1 MALQK
6 EKLPILFKFYFF
18 PEPCGI
24 VGADHFADGKLRLRE
39 VLNLVDC
46 STLISSSCQHSDQTD
61 KWRGS
66 GFSISD
72 QMWTISSVLVTL
84 WDSSPLTHLEVSS
97 PIFLYLFPPTLQRLL
112 LKFVLIQVHLTG
124 KHQNF
129 FQTEIAH
136 LVLMGV
142 GRFLPLACVKNQG
155 LFYLLFSL
163 KNPLR

>member
-1 MALQK
+1 MASPSAIRCEPSAQCWSPYETAPPSLT
-6 EKLPILFKFYFF
+6 LKFPLLSCIFF
-18 PEPCGI
+18 
-24 VGADHFADGKLRLRE
+24 R
-39 VLNLVDC
+39 
-46 STLISSSCQHSDQTD
+46 
-61 KWRGS
+61 
-66 GFSISD
+66 
-72 QMWTISSVLVTL
+72 
-84 WDSSPLTHLEVSS
+84 
-97 PIFLYLFPPTLQRLL
+97 PPSKDYW

-155 LFYLLFSL
+155 LFYLLLSL